1 MKPMAI
7 CYVQIEPVAVQSCS
21 LPENYAYI
29 YFSQL
34 ILQMACSSQLKM
46 YKCEEVSSLEL
57 I

>member
-46 YKCEEVSSLEL
+46 YKCEEISSLEL